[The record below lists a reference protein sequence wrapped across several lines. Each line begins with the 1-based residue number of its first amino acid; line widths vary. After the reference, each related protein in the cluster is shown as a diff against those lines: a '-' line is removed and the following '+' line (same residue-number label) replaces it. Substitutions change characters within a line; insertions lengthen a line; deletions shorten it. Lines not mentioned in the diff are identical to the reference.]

1 MEKKETSYQ
10 KLKRTVAQKDEQISH
25 FKKRVNNLKKLSV
38 DLVIGE
44 REEVRKKDVEYA
56 VLKEAFELIGGHE
69 AVDKK
74 LAEAKQLKA
83 KHEKQYGLM
92 KSEKMYMQHQHDKEL
107 KVKTE
112 LLKDEYTYAQKGH
125 EFDRT
130 LTIEE
135 RKSKINDA
143 VDKDKL
149 YTKMFDSI
157 ERKEKWEKRVEPI
170 KKAAETV
177 KNVSKAAVK
186 TANDLVVNPV
196 KKQVNDA
203 VVVPANLSMK
213 MMKENLNKEM
223 DMAKESLN
231 RDKEKVIGFGKT
243 VKSFAN
249 KANKSLKTMVMKHT
263 VLNKTQ
269 EKEAK
274 NEQELGDIKWGTV
287 VARASMN
294 ISESL
299 SDKLSSKFSKLK
311 TKVTQNFKESV
322 AKTKETFTQHL
333 HAEKEKQNVKTK
345 SKEKGGPEL

>member
-25 FKKRVNNLKKLSV
+25 FNKQVKNLKQLSV
-38 DLVIGE
+38 G
-44 REEVRKKDVEYA
+44 KDVEFA

-74 LAEAKQLKA
+74 LAEAKQLKE

-92 KSEKMYMQHQHDKEL
+92 KSEKMYMQHLHDKEL

-125 EFDRT
+125 KFDRT
-130 LTIEE
+130 LTIDE

-143 VDKDKL
+143 VDKDKM
-149 YTKMFDSI
+149 YAKMFNSI
-157 ERKEKWEKRVEPI
+157 ERKQKWDKRVEPI
-170 KKAAETV
+170 KKAAETM

-186 TANDLVVNPV
+186 TANDLVVNPI
-196 KKQVNDA
+196 KKQVNDS

-213 MMKENLNKEM
+213 MMKEDLNKDMELAKNSLNKE
-223 DMAKESLN
+223 
-231 RDKEKVIGFGKT
+231 KEKVIGFGKT
-243 VKSFAN
+243 VKAFAN

-263 VLNKTQ
+263 VLNKSQ

-274 NEQELGDIKWGTV
+274 NEQELSDIKWGSV
-287 VARASMN
+287 VARASMS

-311 TKVTQNFKESV
+311 AKVTQNYKDSV

-333 HAEKEKQNVKTK
+333 HAEKEKQNEKTK
-345 SKEKGGPEL
+345 SREKGGAEL

>member
-25 FKKRVNNLKKLSV
+25 FKTQVKNLKHLSV
-38 DLVIGE
+38 G
-44 REEVRKKDVEYA
+44 RDVEYA
-56 VLKEAFELIGGHE
+56 VLKEAFELLGGHE
-69 AVDKK
+69 AIDKK
-74 LAEAKQLKA
+74 VAEAKQLQERQRA
-83 KHEKQYGLM
+83 KNGLM
-92 KSEKMYMQHQHDKEL
+92 KSEKIYMQNQHNKEL
-107 KVKTE
+107 KAKSA
-112 LLKDEYTYAQKGH
+112 LLKEEYTYSQKGH
-125 EFDRT
+125 EFDRN

-149 YTKMFDSI
+149 YAKMFDSI

-170 KKAAETV
+170 KKAAETM

-196 KKQVNDA
+196 KKQVNEA

-213 MMKENLNKEM
+213 MMKEDLNKEM
-223 DMAKESLN
+223 NLAKDSLN
-231 RDKEKVIGFGKT
+231 KEKEKVIGFGKT
-243 VKSFAN
+243 VKAFAN

-263 VLNKTQ
+263 VLNKSQ

-274 NEQELGDIKWGTV
+274 NEQELSDIKWGSV
-287 VARASMN
+287 VARASMS

-311 TKVTQNFKESV
+311 AKVTQNYKDSV

-333 HAEKEKQNVKTK
+333 HAEKEKQNEKTK
-345 SKEKGGPEL
+345 SREKGGAEL